1 MNHKVTIN
9 QGRVIPVQFRIFGSI
24 IVFMVMAYALT
35 NLSEI
40 PAIIICIVISFLIPL
55 LWSSYYILQIDPK
68 SKTISNGYWIMNL
81 KKMEQQPYD
90 EIEKIYVNEVTSG
103 QRFTSYSG
111 RVSNFK
117 TKEYAAYLKL
127 KNGDKFFLLSDKNE
141 ETLSQRLQPIYQKL
155 KINQFSQGY

>member
-1 MNHKVTIN
+1 
-9 QGRVIPVQFRIFGSI
+9 
-24 IVFMVMAYALT
+24 
-35 NLSEI
+35 
-40 PAIIICIVISFLIPL
+40 
-55 LWSSYYILQIDPK
+55 
-68 SKTISNGYWIMNL
+68 MNL